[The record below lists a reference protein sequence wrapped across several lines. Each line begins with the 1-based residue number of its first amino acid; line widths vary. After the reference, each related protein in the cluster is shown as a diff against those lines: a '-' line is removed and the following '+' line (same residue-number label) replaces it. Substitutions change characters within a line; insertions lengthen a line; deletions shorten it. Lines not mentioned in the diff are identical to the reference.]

1 MKEKE
6 IRETFSMRIPVW
18 LRAELQ
24 KRADSEGRTLA
35 NYIILLLKEAVRNE
49 Q

>member
-24 KRADSEGRTLA
+24 RRADNEGRTLA
-35 NYIILLLKEAVRNE
+35 NYIIFLLKEAVQNE